1 MKSVASPKFA
11 LILSLALAGLFAT
24 PQQASAGPTELKALA
39 KQLNGGVQPLP
50 ATDLN
55 VQIAF
60 IQSKTGAQVAA
71 AVIAIVK
78 TKTTPAAAT
87 AAAKAYAGEAL
98 KRSDDPGFGT
108 TLGQA
113 FNAEAAN
120 PLFAGIYNASPD
132 PVKKAAAKA
141 SFIGTAAKNAA
152 TSTGAFAEWI
162 EGFARELTATN
173 QEAYDAAK
181 IAIASKTAAGR
192 IIASREGSTD
202 VDTDAERITLVQKAL
217 LAKSATAS
225 ISGNGL
231 SAAAQEIAMF
241 VGESATNP
249 ATFAHD
255 VIATS
260 VTTGT
265 KTTQPLLAKLQLIA
279 TGTVASNPDAAAAIV
294 DSLFNNQGTGGLTGV
309 TTDPFFAATVKVA
322 AKLATSVALVADAE
336 QVEAVGAVL
345 GAHIGQVITNPTTN
359 KKKVAGIAQTQV
371 NAIAKGLVLGL
382 TNRTILPTYGAT
394 TVATRLSEA
403 QILTRG
409 LLTQQQINDLKLV
422 NSRTNRLDEI
432 GEVGAYLLGSIK
444 GLAVFQGKDIN
455 GVALTGAKLTAAG
468 KQAAALV
475 SGLLKTIITSSAKVS
490 NTIAGVD
497 QGTQKA
503 TLALVKAPIFQATA
517 AEDAAGSI
525 ALTLRELEAS
535 MDPTVYGLVK
545 AALTATGVGKKI
557 AGSAKAFFKIDS
569 NTDRTIATLVED
581 ALKAVLNDAA
591 TGTTLRDKYA
601 KYEDGTQNGAN
612 GSNNFAMGPY
622 VDPIRGTLNEPE
634 TDIRIH

>member
-24 PQQASAGPTELKALA
+24 PQQATAGTTELKALA
-39 KQLNGGVQPLP
+39 KQLNGGIQPEP
-50 ATDLN
+50 SRDLN
-55 VQIAF
+55 TAINF
-60 IQSKTGAQVAA
+60 IQSKTGAEVAA

-120 PLFAGIYNASPD
+120 PLFAGIFNASTD

-141 SFIGTAAKNAA
+141 SFIGTAAKLAS
-152 TSTGAFAEWI
+152 TSTGAYAEWI
-162 EGFARELTATN
+162 EGFARELVATN
-173 QEAYDAAK
+173 QEAYDAARV
-181 IAIASKTAAGR
+181 AIGSKTAAGR

-202 VDTDAERITLVQKAL
+202 VDSDTERVDLVQRAL
-217 LAKSATAS
+217 LAKSTKAS
-225 ISGNGL
+225 ISGQSL

-241 VGESATNP
+241 VGESADDP
-249 ATFAHD
+249 AKFAHD
-255 VIATS
+255 VIAVS

-279 TGTVASNPDAAAAIV
+279 TGTVASNPDKARDIV
-294 DSLFNNQGTGGLTGV
+294 DALFNNQGTVGLNGV
-309 TTDPFFAATVKVA
+309 TADPFFAATVKVA

-336 QVEAVGAVL
+336 QVEAVGEVL
-345 GAHIGQVITNPTTN
+345 GSHIGQLITNPTTG

-382 TNRTILPTYGAT
+382 TNRTVLPTYGAT
-394 TVATRLSEA
+394 TVATRLTEA
-403 QILTRG
+403 QILARG
-409 LLTQQQINDLKLV
+409 LLTQQQIDTLKLT

-432 GEVGAYLLGSIK
+432 GEVGAYLLNSIQ
-444 GLAVFQGKDIN
+444 GLAVFKGTDIN

-475 SGLLKTIITSSAKVS
+475 SGLIKTIITSSAKVS
-490 NTIAGVD
+490 IDVAGLD
-497 QGTQKA
+497 LGTQKA

-525 ALTLRELEAS
+525 ALTLRSLES
-535 MDPTVYGLVK
+535 LMDPTVYGLVK

-557 AGSAKAFFKIDS
+557 AGSARATFKIDS
-569 NTDRTIATLVED
+569 NLDRTIATLVED
-581 ALKAVLNDAA
+581 ALKTVLNDTD
-591 TGTTLRDKYA
+591 TGSTLRAKYA

-612 GSNNFAMGPY
+612 GTDNYAMGPFGG
-622 VDPIRGTLNEPE
+622 VSEPE